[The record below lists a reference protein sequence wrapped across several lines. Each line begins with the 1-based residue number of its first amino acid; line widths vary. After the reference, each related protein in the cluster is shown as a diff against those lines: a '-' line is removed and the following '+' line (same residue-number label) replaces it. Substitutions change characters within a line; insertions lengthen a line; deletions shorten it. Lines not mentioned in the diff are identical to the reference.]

1 MDLIPPAFQYP
12 DITCARITFE
22 GGEFA
27 TDGFRETPW
36 KQSSDIVISGETV
49 GTVDVCYLEEM
60 PVMDEGPFFK
70 EESDLVND
78 IAQQLGVMIQR
89 ESAQARLTQINSV
102 LRSIRDVNKLI
113 VHEKR
118 RGPLIQMACENLT
131 STRGLQGGWIVLTD
145 GLPDRV
151 EGAQSGYNDTDFS
164 ELLNLFQRGETPACF
179 RPGKT
184 ESGLNV
190 MEDTATVCRNC
201 PLVGTC
207 GGHCAITIELKH
219 GNRRYGCMGIAVPIE
234 FLNEEEVSLFEEIAG
249 DIAFALASIEQE
261 EALKKS
267 QKVLDARSRIAGAFL
282 TASDEDVFGAI
293 LDVVLSIMQSEYGIF
308 GYIDENGDLVV
319 PSMTRHIWDEC
330 RVPEKSIRFPRD
342 TWGDSLWCRAIMEK
356 QIFHSNEPS
365 AKVPAEHV
373 PIQRNVAEPIVYQG
387 EVIGL
392 LNVANKETD
401 YDADDI
407 HLLETVS
414 DVIAP
419 ILNTRLQRDR
429 EERKREEAE
438 KAIAASE
445 LRYRR
450 LFESAK
456 DGILII
462 DAETGKVIDVNPF
475 LIDLLGFSHETF
487 IGKEL
492 WELGPFKDIVDNQAK
507 FAELQQKGYVR
518 YEHLPM
524 ETVDGRQIEVEFVSN
539 VYQVN
544 HHNVIQ
550 CNIRDITE
558 QNKLQKQLIQSQ
570 KMESIGTLA
579 GGIAHD
585 FNNLLTSIIGNNDML
600 LTEISED
607 DPKHEYTEEIKQA
620 AQRAVSL
627 TRQLLAFS
635 RKQVAQPIV
644 LNLNEILPDLEK
656 MLRRLIGEDITLETI
671 LNPAL
676 WNMKIDTGQMEQ
688 VIVNLVVNARDAMS
702 TGETSPLRQKM

>member
-1 MDLIPPAFQYP
+1 MPA
-12 DITCARITFE
+12 
-22 GGEFA
+22 G
-27 TDGFRETPW
+27 
-36 KQSSDIVISGETV
+36 
-49 GTVDVCYLEEM
+49 
-60 PVMDEGPFFK
+60 
-70 EESDLVND
+70 
-78 IAQQLGVMIQR
+78 
-89 ESAQARLTQINSV
+89 
-102 LRSIRDVNKLI
+102 
-113 VHEKR
+113 
-118 RGPLIQMACENLT
+118 
-131 STRGLQGGWIVLTD
+131 
-145 GLPDRV
+145 
-151 EGAQSGYNDTDFS
+151 
-164 ELLNLFQRGETPACF
+164 
-179 RPGKT
+179 
-184 ESGLNV
+184 
-190 MEDTATVCRNC
+190 
-201 PLVGTC
+201 
-207 GGHCAITIELKH
+207 
-219 GNRRYGCMGIAVPIE
+219 
-234 FLNEEEVSLFEEIAG
+234 
-249 DIAFALASIEQE
+249 
-261 EALKKS
+261 
-267 QKVLDARSRIAGAFL
+267 
-282 TASDEDVFGAI
+282 
-293 LDVVLSIMQSEYGIF
+293 
-308 GYIDENGDLVV
+308 
-319 PSMTRHIWDEC
+319 
-330 RVPEKSIRFPRD
+330 
-342 TWGDSLWCRAIMEK
+342 
-356 QIFHSNEPS
+356 
-365 AKVPAEHV
+365 HV
-373 PIQRNVAEPIVYQG
+373 PIQRNVAVPIVYQG

-407 HLLETVS
+407 HLLETIS

-558 QNKLQKQLIQSQ
+558 QNKLQKQFIQSQ

-585 FNNLLTSIIGNNDML
+585 FNNLLTAIIGNNDML

-607 DPKHEYTEEIKQA
+607 DPKREYTEEIKQA
-620 AQRAVSL
+620 TQRAVSL

-635 RKQVAQPIV
+635 RKQVTQPLVI
-644 LNLNEILPDLEK
+644 NLNEILPDLEK
-656 MLRRLIGEDITLETI
+656 MLRRLIGENITLETI

-676 WNMKIDTGQMEQ
+676 WNVKIDTGQMEQ
-688 VIVNLVVNARDAMS
+688 VIMNLVVNARDAMPKGGNLTIETTNIDLDEDYFQDHGVENPPGPYVMMAISDTGIGMDKEIQSHIFEPFFTTKGIGRGTGLGLS
-702 TGETSPLRQKM
+702 TVYGIVKQNHGYIWAYSEPGQGTTFKVYLPSVGEDAVSVEEKKISKDKLTGSETVLIVEDDSSIRKLARKVLQAYGYNVLDAEEGEQALRIIEEHEGPIHLLVTDVVMPKMSGRELAERLQSLRPEVKVIYMSGYTDDAIAHHGVLEQGVNFIEKPFTPKGLARKVREVLDK